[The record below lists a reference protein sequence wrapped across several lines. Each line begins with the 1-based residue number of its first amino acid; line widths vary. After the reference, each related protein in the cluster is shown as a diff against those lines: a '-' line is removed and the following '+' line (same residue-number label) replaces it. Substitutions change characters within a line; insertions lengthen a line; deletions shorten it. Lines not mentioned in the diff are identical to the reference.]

1 MRILIVEDEAGLA
14 QPLLALLQKERYQA
28 FWASNLEEAYAHL
41 ESLEPDLIVLDIM
54 FPQGETWSGDTRWV
68 DAGFEF
74 AQAVRRAGYRGSILF
89 LSARDAVEDRVRG
102 LDLGGDDYLLKP
114 FSLVEF
120 LARVRALLR
129 RNASHKQS
137 TFQRGPLQVDFVAR
151 QALWHYKRLELSEKE
166 FALLELLA
174 MHPERVFTVEE
185 LLERFFPEAASGHR
199 ILRVY
204 VHRLREKLAPEVI
217 LTMPGGYRLGL

>member
-28 FWASNLEEAYAHL
+28 SWASNLEEAYAQL
-41 ESLEPDLIVLDIM
+41 ANLEPDLIVLDIM
-54 FPQGETWSGDTRWV
+54 FPRGETWSGDTSWV

-74 AQAVRRAGYRGSILF
+74 AQAVRRAGYSGSILF

-114 FSLVEF
+114 FSFAEF

-137 TFQRGPLQVDFVAR
+137 ALQRGPLQVDFVAR
-151 QALWHYKRLELSEKE
+151 QALWHHKRLELSEKE